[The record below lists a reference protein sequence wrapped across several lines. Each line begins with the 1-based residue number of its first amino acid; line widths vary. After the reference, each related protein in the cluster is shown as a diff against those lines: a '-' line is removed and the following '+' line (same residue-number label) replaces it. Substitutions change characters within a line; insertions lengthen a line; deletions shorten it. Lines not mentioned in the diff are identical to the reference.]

1 MFAFFRKLFSNSSN
15 EIISSRKQLEVTN
28 SRTILSSSELEK
40 KCRSCCTRTRPAS
53 CRSVCSYSNCP
64 PGTKRPPL
72 MSAAFFY
79 SNASIREAHLNHGS
93 RRRSWI
99 DARRRRLL
107 PFQKYLKYVNASMT
121 PVVQWI
127 VARYSIRVLQLRR
140 LVNVVIL

>member
-15 EIISSRKQLEVTN
+15 EITLSRKQLKVTN
-28 SRTILSSSELEK
+28 SRTIRSNSELEK

-53 CRSVCSYSNCP
+53 CRSGCSYSNCP

-79 SNASIREAHLNHGS
+79 SNASIREAHLDHGS
-93 RRRSWI
+93 RRSSWI

-107 PFQKYLKYVNASMT
+107 PFKKYLKYFNASMT
-121 PVVQWI
+121 PI
-127 VARYSIRVLQLRR
+127 KKTC
-140 LVNVVIL
+140 